1 MHNDPTTRSQDT
13 ISFNDER
20 PPKRQKQ
27 GRSTGTESKF
37 FITAKLP
44 SGGRGSYLDLTDSG
58 SQGQAPDKGDVWSVS
73 SAGKS
78 AGATAALAEYR
89 KTASHTAV
97 KSTGRRRRP
106 RKPSFPGKQQNQPP
120 IDLVERDST
129 PSEAHRGNA
138 RVEAGSSVISSPP
151 PAKITSDIRSKRG
164 RSVELVDSVQPAVK
178 RPKKRT
184 LLEEIESDDELSVQ
198 GPNPT
203 QTNKRITNFSTIAPR
218 LKNQT
223 DRGDI
228 QQTQFKSIQSAERG
242 TAVVGSL
249 QVGPEEVHIAK
260 AVAGRHTY
268 SPKGEET
275 HIILRLGKVGALVPT
290 EGSESARPF
299 RWLTITP
306 KKIHTVEHATTKSPY
321 MIIKRTATDEAP
333 STLCL
338 KFKTIPDAVTF
349 FAWIYEFPAPKFVED
364 QP

>member
-13 ISFNDER
+13 MSFNDER

-37 FITAKLP
+37 FVAGKLS
-44 SGGRGSYLDLTDSG
+44 SGGRDSYLDMTDSG
-58 SQGQAPDKGDVWSVS
+58 LQGQAPDKGDVWSVS

-78 AGATAALAEYR
+78 AGATTALAEYR

-97 KSTGRRRRP
+97 KTTGRRRRP
-106 RKPSFPGKQQNQPP
+106 PKPSFPEKQQSQQP

-138 RVEAGSSVISSPP
+138 RVKAGPSVISSPP

-203 QTNKRITNFSTIAPR
+203 QTNKRVTNFSQIAPR

-242 TAVVGSL
+242 TAVGSL
-249 QVGPEEVHIAK
+249 QVGLGEVHIAK
-260 AVAGRHTY
+260 AAAGRYTY

-290 EGSESARPF
+290 EGSGSARPF
-299 RWLTITP
+299 RWLTIDP

-333 STLCL
+333 STLFL

-349 FAWIYEFPAPKFVED
+349 FAWIYEFPAPRTVED